1 MKTCLLCCVV
11 LLSLISEVRAN
22 VIQQLK
28 AKVDGLASATEPDEQ
43 SKLAIEVQRLIQVYV
58 RQADQNDWANPS
70 AERLRRLDE
79 VGNVITPVVPKLIEL
94 GMPSE
99 KTLGVNEVFN
109 LMSYAKPSEE
119 LKQQLLDLANL
130 EKSTLQGHQVTKRA
144 YGLLV
149 EHGLATPD
157 VRQEIAS
164 IMADY
169 KDSQKTPEAAAIYSG
184 AKEWRLVEALPI
196 YIDLLQREYRSKE
209 EQNWRVRSVAE
220 SVRGL
225 GPKAS
230 AILPL
235 LQQQLARMK
244 AENADFRDINV
255 VEGAIRAVEGKDPI
269 EPLLTVSGAGPIGR
283 NPLPTSSTPTAAVE
297 ATPVQPVATPM
308 QKQTPAPSPTAE
320 TKSSPGFPIVPVAI
334 ISSVIVG
341 IVFCLLRRKST

>member
-1 MKTCLLCCVV
+1 MKTCLLWCVV
-11 LLSLISEVRAN
+11 LLSLFSEVRAE

-28 AKVDGLASATEPDEQ
+28 SSVNSLVVATDPDVQ
-43 SKLAIEVQRLIQVYV
+43 SKLAIETQRLIQIYI
-58 RQADQNDWANPS
+58 READQNDWASPS

-79 VGNVITPVVPKLIEL
+79 VGSVITPSVPKLIEL

-99 KTLGVNEVFN
+99 NSSGVNEAFN
-109 LMSYAKPSEE
+109 LISYAKPSDQ
-119 LKQQLLDLANL
+119 LKQQLLELANL
-130 EKSTLQGHQVTKRA
+130 EKTTLQGHQVTKRA

-164 IMADY
+164 RMADY
-169 KDSQKTPEAAAIYSG
+169 KDSQKTPEASAIYSG

-196 YIDLLQREYRSKE
+196 YIDLLQREYRSNAE
-209 EQNWRVRSVAE
+209 LNWRVRSVAE

-269 EPLLTVSGAGPIGR
+269 EPLLTVSGAGPVGR
-283 NPLPTSSTPTAAVE
+283 NPLPTRSTPITALQT
-297 ATPVQPVATPM
+297 TPVPPVATLSHNQP
-308 QKQTPAPSPTAE
+308 PSPSLAE
-320 TKSSPGFPIVPVAI
+320 TKSFSWPWIIGAILFLAVAGG
-334 ISSVIVG
+334 VL
-341 IVFCLLRRKST
+341 FKYLRR